1 MYRSLYIDSQMTGTL
16 WQQPLQ
22 QLHLVSMVWWFA
34 IINGDGYTVWDE
46 KEQVRRQKRVQ
57 IPASRAFFSEN

>member
-34 IINGDGYTVWDE
+34 VINGDGYTVWDE